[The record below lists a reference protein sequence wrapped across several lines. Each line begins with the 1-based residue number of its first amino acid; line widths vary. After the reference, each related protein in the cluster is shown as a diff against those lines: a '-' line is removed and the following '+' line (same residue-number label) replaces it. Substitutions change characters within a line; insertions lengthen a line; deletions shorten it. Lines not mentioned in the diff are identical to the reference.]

1 MNTEIINQ
9 IIEMLKAGASYSEI
23 QNKLNVYPVQIKR
36 IKDKYVSTNSKNSDN
51 NDSTNDKNNNTNVS
65 VNKEKELELKLQQI
79 KIELATLKEHNYELQ
94 AERLKMR
101 QELEQVKQETIELA
115 TLKEHNYELQA
126 ENLKMQR
133 ELEQIKKENEN
144 NKEIEPDEPKLE
156 DAVYWKNKNVEG
168 GIVSIKLGDNEN
180 EPNIAEVEFDNEEV
194 IEIPFNKLIDDNGE
208 RWLFENEIKTHHQR
222 MLEFERKRR
231 ERKREHEEFLSQLKR
246 L

>member
-1 MNTEIINQ
+1 MNTEITNQ

-23 QNKLNVYPVQIKR
+23 QNKLGVYPMQIKR
-36 IKDKYVSTNSKNSDN
+36 IKDKYVSINNKNSNNNDNTNS
-51 NDSTNDKNNNTNVS
+51 KNNNTNVS
-65 VNKEKELELKLQQI
+65 VNKEKELELKLQQV
-79 KIELATLKEHNYELQ
+79 KFELENLKEHNYELQ
-94 AERLKMR
+94 TEKLKMR
-101 QELEQVKQETIELA
+101 LKQETE
-115 TLKEHNYELQA
+115 T
-126 ENLKMQR
+126 
-133 ELEQIKKENEN
+133 
-144 NKEIEPDEPKLE
+144 DEPKLE

-194 IEIPFNKLIDDNGE
+194 IEIPFNKLIDDNGK

-231 ERKREHEEFLSQLKR
+231 ERKRKHEEFMSRLKH

>member
-1 MNTEIINQ
+1 
-9 IIEMLKAGASYSEI
+9 
-23 QNKLNVYPVQIKR
+23 
-36 IKDKYVSTNSKNSDN
+36 
-51 NDSTNDKNNNTNVS
+51 
-65 VNKEKELELKLQQI
+65 
-79 KIELATLKEHNYELQ
+79 
-94 AERLKMR
+94 MR
-101 QELEQVKQETIELA
+101 Q
-115 TLKEHNYELQA
+115 
-126 ENLKMQR
+126 

-194 IEIPFNKLIDDNGE
+194 IEIPFNKLIDDNGK

-231 ERKREHEEFLSQLKR
+231 ERKRKHEEFMRRLKR